1 MSKWSAL
8 RRVVLPQA
16 LRTVAPSS
24 TNDLISLFK
33 DTAVCSVI
41 AVVELTGRY
50 QRLLVDQPRMIVTFA
65 LLAGLLYLLMSYP
78 LALLARRLER
88 RPQPVAA

>member
-1 MSKWSAL
+1 M
-8 RRVVLPQA
+8 
-16 LRTVAPSS
+16 
-24 TNDLISLFK
+24 
-33 DTAVCSVI
+33 I

-50 QRLLVDQPRMIVTFA
+50 QRLTVDQPRMIVTFA

-88 RPQPVAA
+88 RPQLVAA